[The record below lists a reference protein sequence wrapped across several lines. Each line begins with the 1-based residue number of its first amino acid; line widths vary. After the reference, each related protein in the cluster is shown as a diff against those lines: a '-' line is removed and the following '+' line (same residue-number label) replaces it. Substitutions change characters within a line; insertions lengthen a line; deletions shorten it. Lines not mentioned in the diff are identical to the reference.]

1 MLEKGLIRNL
11 RLISKFMTFKPG
23 KQTVAI
29 HILRNISRSRG
40 RQAMKF
46 NQLIECNAKIFFF
59 KNHVEKEV
67 AKLLPDF
74 FFFFLGKVFYEVKV
88 SSQSLNSN
96 IYR

>member
-1 MLEKGLIRNL
+1 MSEKGLIRNL

-23 KQTVAI
+23 KQTIAI
-29 HILRNISRSRG
+29 HILCNISRSKG

-46 NQLIECNAKIFFF
+46 SQLIECNAKIFFF

-67 AKLLPDF
+67 AKLVPDF
-74 FFFFLGKVFYEVKV
+74 FLFFGKVFYEVKA